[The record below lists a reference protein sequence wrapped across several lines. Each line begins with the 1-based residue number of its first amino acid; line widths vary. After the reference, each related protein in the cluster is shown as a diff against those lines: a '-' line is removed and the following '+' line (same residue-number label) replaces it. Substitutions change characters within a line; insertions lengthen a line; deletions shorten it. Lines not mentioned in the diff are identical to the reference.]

1 MKQYMVNCLLSIKC
15 LITSVYCSPN
25 ASYSDAHIKAD
36 EMGGVCGRSGSKTV
50 HSTGFDGGNKGNR
63 QLGRSRHRWKA
74 ITCMLKK
81 QNGGGRRRLD
91 PYI

>member
-1 MKQYMVNCLLSIKC
+1 MKQYMVNCLLSKKCFIKG
-15 LITSVYCSPN
+15 VYCSPN

-36 EMGGVCGRSGSKTV
+36 EMGRVCGRNGSKTV
-50 HSTGFDGGNKGNR
+50 HCTGFDGETKGNR

-74 ITCMLKK
+74 IKWMLKK
-81 QNGGGRRRLD
+81 HNGGGRRRLD